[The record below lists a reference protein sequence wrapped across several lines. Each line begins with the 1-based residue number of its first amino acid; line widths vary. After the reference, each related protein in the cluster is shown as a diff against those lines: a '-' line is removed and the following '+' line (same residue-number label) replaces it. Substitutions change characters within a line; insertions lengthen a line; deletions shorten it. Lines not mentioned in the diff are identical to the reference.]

1 MASAHP
7 PFPYQLHDR
16 RIAHLDRSVRI
27 LNGSYTSA
35 NESTSLLF
43 WAKSRTKAAVSISAT
58 ARHGGFAYAIA
69 GEAKVDMV
77 EVELAPEDGLVAHPR
92 TAGAAPLGD
101 RSAVEDH
108 RGGSR
113 KGRGLLVCYKGSAS
127 AFMKKTIPTREKN
140 MQSDARP
147 QESAGHIRLTHADTL
162 PSRTAQAQAKP
173 EKMGGTVA
181 VPSTGAHEHL
191 KLALEVLSQRNRQ
204 IDEALARRAAL
215 RAEKEAIRKQI
226 DALNLALPAF
236 SEMIGVVPD
245 CHLDIALAESSKL
258 EDLPPTSTLVEKRVG
273 RKLLSPRRARSK
285 HLNVGSRLEAMERI
299 INQLGARPTTRQMA
313 QLLAGEGFA
322 VSHVQVFKD
331 YRTLKNKS

>member
-1 MASAHP
+1 
-7 PFPYQLHDR
+7 
-16 RIAHLDRSVRI
+16 
-27 LNGSYTSA
+27 
-35 NESTSLLF
+35 
-43 WAKSRTKAAVSISAT
+43 
-58 ARHGGFAYAIA
+58 
-69 GEAKVDMV
+69 
-77 EVELAPEDGLVAHPR
+77 
-92 TAGAAPLGD
+92 
-101 RSAVEDH
+101 
-108 RGGSR
+108 
-113 KGRGLLVCYKGSAS
+113 
-127 AFMKKTIPTREKN
+127 MKKTIPTREKN
-140 MQSDARP
+140 MPSDARP
-147 QESAGHIRLTHADTL
+147 QESAGHIRPKHADTL
-162 PSRTAQAQAKP
+162 PSTTAQAQAKQ
-173 EKMGGTVA
+173 EKMGDTVA

-236 SEMIGVVPD
+236 SERIGEGPD
-245 CHLDIALAESSKL
+245 CHPDIALKL

-285 HLNVGSRLEAMERI
+285 HLNVGSRLEVMERI
-299 INQLGARPTTRQMA
+299 IKQLGARPTTRQMA

>member
-1 MASAHP
+1 VWLP
-7 PFPYQLHDR
+7 DLWLHEL
-16 RIAHLDRSVRI
+16 HL
-27 LNGSYTSA
+27 
-35 NESTSLLF
+35 LLQ
-43 WAKSRTKAAVSISAT
+43 IDD
-58 ARHGGFAYAIA
+58 GFA
-69 GEAKVDMV
+69 D
-77 EVELAPEDGLVAHPR
+77 L
-92 TAGAAPLGD
+92 
-101 RSAVEDH
+101 
-108 RGGSR
+108 
-113 KGRGLLVCYKGSAS
+113 LLVCYKGSAS
-127 AFMKKTIPTREKN
+127 ACMKKTIPNREKN
-140 MQSDARP
+140 KRSDARP
-147 QESAGHIRLTHADTL
+147 QESAGHIRPKHADSL
-162 PSRTAQAQAKP
+162 PSTTAQAPAKH

-191 KLALEVLSQRNRQ
+191 KVALEVLSQRNRQ

-236 SEMIGVVPD
+236 SERIGVVPEG
-245 CHLDIALAESSKL
+245 HLDIAPAESSKL

-299 INQLGARPTTRQMA
+299 IKQLGARPTTRQMA